1 MRRLGKVVAIL
12 AIIMLL
18 LVVGGAILA
27 KILITPERIRATVV
41 PLAQEHLGR
50 EVSLEKIEFSLFSGI
65 VLEGIEVKE
74 RNSAETFVRAER
86 ALLRYR
92 LWPLLKLRLEVDE
105 IALIAPHI
113 RVVRHADSSFN
124 FSDLV
129 QPQPDMDIP
138 EPAPAQ
144 ENTATRAG
152 AAAAAITLHIANL
165 SLEDGTLEIID
176 HAIAPEKPQKHVLG
190 NFNLKARD
198 IALRQ
203 AFPLEM
209 SASINGA
216 ELDVAGQVDL
226 LHQGAKADLTLN
238 NLEVEAFTPYFAAA
252 LPGELKRLLLSVQL
266 HVDANPETVTSTG
279 EITLEDIALDLDA
292 LPEAPIDAA
301 TFVLNY
307 TATYKPEAAAL
318 DLGALKLDY
327 NGIKADIHGNI
338 SALDAIP
345 HLNLDL
351 NIPETEVKTLLSALP
366 PQMVKSA
373 QEMNPSGTL
382 RIRSHLEGETS
393 AGASLLKEAEL
404 SLNGVEADVEGIR
417 PRLEGGF
424 NLADARLQSE
434 DLTLKLGPNVAHMEL
449 TSPDVF
455 ATPLQLTHTMRA
467 QRFDLDPLLAAAAAP
482 AAAADQSSG
491 VEKETASKEELG
503 PFDIPL
509 DLTGSIQV
517 QEALYKGL
525 SVTDFAVKYTL
536 RDNIFSIENLSG
548 ALAQGIFTQQAQVD
562 LRPRGLKYS
571 GTTHVEGVHVDPV
584 ISALVPEQAHT
595 LFGTLNLDLE
605 FSGAGTLEERLKQ
618 NLNAKGNLNLQQARI
633 KSTRLTEELAGF
645 LSLAQLRDI
654 RFDTVA
660 ADVSVRDAVAHI
672 ESDFSGTNVRARPQG
687 SIGLDGDLD
696 IALNAR
702 LSPHLTEELDR
713 TGHVAAYLTDDEG
726 WALLPLK
733 VKGTYAQPRISL
745 DKRALTQQTTRKA
758 VEDLKQR
765 LLDKI
770 APAQDSAQEGTSE
783 PETRPSQEDPT
794 RKLIDDAFKSIFG
807 R

>member
-1 MRRLGKVVAIL
+1 
-12 AIIMLL
+12 
-18 LVVGGAILA
+18 
-27 KILITPERIRATVV
+27 
-41 PLAQEHLGR
+41 
-50 EVSLEKIEFSLFSGI
+50 
-65 VLEGIEVKE
+65 
-74 RNSAETFVRAER
+74 
-86 ALLRYR
+86 
-92 LWPLLKLRLEVDE
+92 
-105 IALIAPHI
+105 
-113 RVVRHADSSFN
+113 
-124 FSDLV
+124 
-129 QPQPDMDIP
+129 
-138 EPAPAQ
+138 
-144 ENTATRAG
+144 
-152 AAAAAITLHIANL
+152 
-165 SLEDGTLEIID
+165 
-176 HAIAPEKPQKHVLG
+176 
-190 NFNLKARD
+190 
-198 IALRQ
+198 
-203 AFPLEM
+203 
-209 SASINGA
+209 
-216 ELDVAGQVDL
+216 
-226 LHQGAKADLTLN
+226 
-238 NLEVEAFTPYFAAA
+238 
-252 LPGELKRLLLSVQL
+252 
-266 HVDANPETVTSTG
+266 
-279 EITLEDIALDLDA
+279 
-292 LPEAPIDAA
+292 
-301 TFVLNY
+301 
-307 TATYKPEAAAL
+307 
-318 DLGALKLDY
+318 
-327 NGIKADIHGNI
+327 
-338 SALDAIP
+338 
-345 HLNLDL
+345 
-351 NIPETEVKTLLSALP
+351 
-366 PQMVKSA
+366 
-373 QEMNPSGTL
+373 
-382 RIRSHLEGETS
+382 
-393 AGASLLKEAEL
+393 
-404 SLNGVEADVEGIR
+404 
-417 PRLEGGF
+417 
-424 NLADARLQSE
+424 
-434 DLTLKLGPNVAHMEL
+434 MEL

-491 VEKETASKEELG
+491 VEKESASKEELG

-536 RDNIFSIENLSG
+536 RDNVFSIENLSG
-548 ALAQGIFTQQAQVD
+548 ALAQGTFTQQAQVD